1 MRNHQRAIIFL
12 LFCLIAAFFVN
23 REDQRGGID
32 ALNAIYEDWLRATSR
47 EAPSPPSVTLL
58 RIDDSETG
66 FWGWPPSPLDY
77 AQLLHCLK
85 SHNPKIVAVEPPLL
99 WQGADKGLL
108 DALRTA
114 CLQYGKGQI
123 LLSSILQFNKTAQQ
137 PEEATL
143 SLLWPLSS
151 ITGDINEIP
160 AFTSIISL
168 PNQRLTSLGFPAGF
182 TSIDLGEDTGP
193 ETGLSV
199 PLLARINKT
208 VVPSFVLLTTML
220 ELGVTAGEV
229 EVQLGKMINVGN
241 KTTIP
246 IDASGSLAISTGTRA
261 RPEILNASI
270 LTHDPG
276 EGSGQDTGGLSR
288 KETDALANSVIIF
301 GLDNKGSH
309 TIPTGRGGK
318 ISQAE
323 LFALAIATIQSNSY
337 FGPVSQPTAW
347 ILWAVIL
354 TAGVTILRQQRRR
367 ATGLSLLLILL
378 YFTGSMILFQ
388 STQRWIAPAVPLTL
402 ISCTLLS
409 ALLLTTPG
417 QVAENIKNIE
427 NPEGDNNNG

>member
-12 LFCLIAAFFVN
+12 LCSLIASFFVN
-23 REDQRGGID
+23 REDQRGGTD
-32 ALNAIYEDWLRATSR
+32 ALNASYEDWLRATSGKKL
-47 EAPSPPSVTLL
+47 SSSSVTLL

-66 FWGWPPSPLDY
+66 FWGWPPTPLDY
-77 AQLLHCLK
+77 AQLLQRLK
-85 SHNPKIVAVEPPLL
+85 FYNPKVVAVEPLL
-99 WQGADKGLL
+99 HWQGADKGLL

-123 LLSSILQFNKTAQQ
+123 LLSAILQFNKASRE

-143 SLLWPLSS
+143 SLLWPLPS
-151 ITGDINEIP
+151 ITGDIKEIP

-199 PLLARINKT
+199 PLLARVNKT

-220 ELGVTAGEV
+220 ELGVTADEV
-229 EVQLGKMINVGN
+229 EIQLGKMINVGN

-246 IDASGSLAISTGTRA
+246 IDASGALAISTEIRN
-261 RPEILNASI
+261 RPAIQNASV
-270 LTHDPG
+270 LAHNPG
-276 EGSGQDTGGLSR
+276 EDSGQDTDSLSR
-288 KETDALANSVIIF
+288 EENDALANSVILL
-301 GLDNKGSH
+301 GLDNKGSR

-337 FGPVSQPTAW
+337 FGPVPQRTAW
-347 ILWAVIL
+347 ILWAVL
-354 TAGVTILRQQRRR
+354 LSAGVTILRQERRR
-367 ATGLSLLLILL
+367 AIGFSLLLILL

-388 STQRWIAPAVPLTL
+388 STQYWIYPAVPMTL
-402 ISCTLLS
+402 ITCILLS
-409 ALLLTTPG
+409 TLLLTTPG
-417 QVAENIKNIE
+417 QTAEKLKGNE
-427 NPEGDNNNG
+427 NPEGENNEI